1 MGGVTTTDTGET
13 LNSLNWVDMDEVI
26 HAFHTLSPDQ
36 MTWAC
41 AKGERS
47 APSMPSYSAP
57 TRHAE
62 WVRGTTAGDI
72 GSEMLHGAASAIW
85 PPRSR
90 C

>member
-47 APSMPSYSAP
+47 APLHALVFGPNQARGVGTWHHCRGYRIRDVARSSERDLAP
-57 TRHAE
+57 E
-62 WVRGTTAGDI
+62 K
-72 GSEMLHGAASAIW
+72 
-85 PPRSR
+85 
-90 C
+90 